1 MKKVLI
7 ISYYWPP
14 NSGSGVQRW
23 LKFSKY
29 LPSFGWEPIIIT
41 PLNPYSELSDSSLKD
56 SIPVNLEVCRY
67 PIWEPYSLKD
77 RLFGKKSKS
86 QNSGLISKE
95 KTFQNNFFN
104 WIRGNLFIPDPKI
117 FWVKPTV
124 KLLLEKIK
132 DENISHIISTGPPHS
147 MHLIALELKKNN
159 NNLKWIAD
167 FRDPWS
173 NLDLLNDFNLTHS
186 SRNKHLKLEREVL
199 KLADVT
205 ITVSESWVN
214 DFKLLGSKN
223 VKLITNGYD
232 HEDFI
237 DFKSNIIDAFIIG
250 HYGLLNH
257 LRNPSNLW
265 KVLSDLC
272 SKNLDFNNKLEI
284 HLSGNIDQSIID
296 EINSF
301 DNLKSKLKLLGY
313 LDHKDVIK
321 EYSKASILLLLLFNS
336 LSGQGNYPGKIFEYL
351 ACDKPIIAFGP
362 KESDAKKLL
371 ENFNGTYY
379 SYDHFSSDLEVSI
392 LSCFKNEYLIKK
404 ADKNKFTRKSLT
416 SDLINVLNNL

>member
-1 MKKVLI
+1 M
-7 ISYYWPP
+7 
-14 NSGSGVQRW
+14 
-23 LKFSKY
+23 
-29 LPSFGWEPIIIT
+29 
-41 PLNPYSELSDSSLKD
+41 
-56 SIPVNLEVCRY
+56 
-67 PIWEPYSLKD
+67 
-77 RLFGKKSKS
+77 
-86 QNSGLISKE
+86 
-95 KTFQNNFFN
+95 
-104 WIRGNLFIPDPKI
+104 
-117 FWVKPTV
+117 
-124 KLLLEKIK
+124 LEKIK

-186 SRNKHLKLEREVL
+186 SRKKHLKLEREVL

-232 HEDFI
+232 ARGLYRAQT
-237 DFKSNIIDAFIIG
+237 SNIIDAFIIG

-265 KVLSDLC
+265 EVLSDLC

-321 EYSKASILLLLLFNS
+321 EYSKASVLLLLLFNS
-336 LSGQGNYPGKIFEYL
+336 LSGQGNYPGKIFEYF

-416 SDLINVLNNL
+416 SDLVNVLNNL